1 MVGSLGTQVA
11 PFILLFPESVSDSGS
26 SRAFL
31 DSTLPSI
38 Q

>member
-1 MVGSLGTQVA
+1 MAGSLGALVA
-11 PFILLFPESVSDSGS
+11 LFIILFPESISDSGNS
-26 SRAFL
+26 HAFL